1 MGTTSSETAHEN
13 KGDVLS
19 TEDLLDKL
27 AKQAASNS
35 SQQSFEKA
43 FLTSDCRS
51 FFEPQCTVSGI
62 LFSTTPLEIIRPVVV
77 YLTRRI
83 IMAELFSVNEA
94 AAIAEVSPETI
105 RTALDKKSVKP
116 SHKRKT
122 GKAVRH
128 QFSVGDVLFVKLLVE
143 FPFPLSREDKKALAQ
158 ILARGDTR
166 SSHWS
171 REGADLVYRSGKMQ
185 LLVECKSFRQ
195 TVAKNLATFRWGRR
209 RVVSSPEV
217 LGGEP
222 VFRGTRIPVQHV
234 ASLFRKSV
242 PEQEIVEDFPSLSER
257 DLAYARL
264 FSRLG
269 EKPGR
274 PRKRLAIQRRHGAA

>member
-1 MGTTSSETAHEN
+1 M
-13 KGDVLS
+13 
-19 TEDLLDKL
+19 
-27 AKQAASNS
+27 
-35 SQQSFEKA
+35 
-43 FLTSDCRS
+43 
-51 FFEPQCTVSGI
+51 P
-62 LFSTTPLEIIRPVVV
+62 
-77 YLTRRI
+77 
-83 IMAELFSVNEA
+83 ELFSVNEA

-105 RTALDKKSVKP
+105 RTALEKKSVKP

-122 GKAVRH
+122 GRAVRH
-128 QFSVGDVLFVKLLVE
+128 QFSIGDVLFVKLLVE
-143 FPFPLSREDKKALAQ
+143 FPFPLSKQDKESLAQ

-166 SSHWS
+166 ASHWS

-234 ASLFRKSV
+234 ASLFQKRV

>member
-1 MGTTSSETAHEN
+1 
-13 KGDVLS
+13 
-19 TEDLLDKL
+19 
-27 AKQAASNS
+27 
-35 SQQSFEKA
+35 
-43 FLTSDCRS
+43 
-51 FFEPQCTVSGI
+51 
-62 LFSTTPLEIIRPVVV
+62 
-77 YLTRRI
+77 
-83 IMAELFSVNEA
+83 
-94 AAIAEVSPETI
+94 
-105 RTALDKKSVKP
+105 
-116 SHKRKT
+116 
-122 GKAVRH
+122 
-128 QFSVGDVLFVKLLVE
+128 VLFVKLLVE
-143 FPFPLSREDKKALAQ
+143 FPFPLSKQDKESLAQ

-166 SSHWS
+166 ASHWS

-274 PRKRLAIQRRHGAA
+274 PRKRLAIQRSHGAA